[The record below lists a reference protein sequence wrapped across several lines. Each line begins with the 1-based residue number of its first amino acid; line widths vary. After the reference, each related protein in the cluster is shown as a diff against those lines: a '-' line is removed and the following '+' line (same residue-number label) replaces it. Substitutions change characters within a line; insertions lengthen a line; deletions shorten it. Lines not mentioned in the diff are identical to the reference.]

1 MRRQRNM
8 AQMNEQIK
16 APEKELNKMGISNLS
31 NVGFKTLVIRMLIEL
46 IEDLDSIK
54 KVQLEM
60 KDTVIEI
67 RTIYKESTV
76 EQTKPRIKSMIW
88 NIRNQKTTKQN
99 SKKKK

>member
-54 KVQLEM
+54 KVH
-60 KDTVIEI
+60 
-67 RTIYKESTV
+67 S
-76 EQTKPRIKSMIW
+76 
-88 NIRNQKTTKQN
+88 KTDHN
-99 SKKKK
+99 

>member
-1 MRRQRNM
+1 M

-88 NIRNQKTTKQN
+88 NIRKQKNNQSEQQEEKRI
-99 SKKKK
+99 